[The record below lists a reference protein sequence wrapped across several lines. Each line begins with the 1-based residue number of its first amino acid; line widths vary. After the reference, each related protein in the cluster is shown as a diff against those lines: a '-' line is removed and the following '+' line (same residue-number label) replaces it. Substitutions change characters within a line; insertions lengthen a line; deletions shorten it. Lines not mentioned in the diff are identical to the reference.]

1 MISMDHQKIG
11 ENRDAVRYN
20 IYTEVLIENLVCDGR
35 AYPLFTP
42 LKVTL
47 VDVSTSG
54 ARFSGPT
61 NAFSDGDRFQMRL
74 KIGGSYKILIADIV
88 DHTDLEDNTSEYGC
102 IFLIGSNKA
111 VKP

>member
-1 MISMDHQKIG
+1 MDQQKVG
-11 ENRDAVRYN
+11 ENRDSARYN

-42 LKVTL
+42 LKVAL

-54 ARFSGPT
+54 ARFSGPSY
-61 NAFSDGDRFQMRL
+61 AFTDGDRFQMRL
-74 KIGGSYKILIADIV
+74 KIGESYKILIADIV

-102 IFLIGSNKA
+102 RFLIGSNKA
-111 VKP
+111 VTP